1 MADNTPTMSLSEV
14 TEKVKSIA
22 DNIETVI
29 VGKRTAIEQTLVALL
44 CGGHVLLQDVPGVGK
59 TMLAKSIAVS
69 LGCLFKRL
77 QFTPDLLPSDITG
90 VSIFN
95 QQTGEFRF
103 LEGPVFANVVLADE
117 INRASPKTQAALL
130 ECMEE
135 RQVTVD
141 GVTRQMPKPFFVLA
155 TQNPIEF
162 EGTYPLPE
170 SQLDRFLLR
179 QSLGYPARE
188 QEREIVVRQKMIN
201 PLDVLQPVTNAEE
214 FMAMQESIKQV
225 LVSDAALDYL
235 LNVVEATRSHN
246 DLYLGA
252 SPRGSLALYRT
263 AQALAVV
270 GGQDYVLPDHIKRLA
285 AQVLGHRVIVRPE
298 ARISGVTSDDVIAE
312 ILESVPVDVAALA
325 DTAEP
330 PAAELCH
337 RGLRHHRPLSRAHSA
352 RADHAVCA
360 DHLLGDQQRRRAA
373 VYRRAEDPQ

>member
-1 MADNTPTMSLSEV
+1 VAENTPAMSIAAV
-14 TEKVKSIA
+14 TEKVERIA

-59 TMLAKSIAVS
+59 TMLAKSIAVT
-69 LGCLFKRL
+69 LGCIFKRL

-95 QQTGEFRF
+95 QQTGEFHF
-103 LEGPVFANVVLADE
+103 LEGPVFANIVLADE

-135 RQVTVD
+135 RQVTID
-141 GVTRQMPKPFFVLA
+141 GVTRQLPKPFFVLA

-188 QEREIVVRQKMIN
+188 QEREIVVRQKTIN
-201 PLDVLQPVTNAEE
+201 PLDVLQPVTGAEE
-214 FMAMQESIKQV
+214 FLAMQEAVKQV
-225 LVSDAALDYL
+225 LVSEAALDYL
-235 LNVVEATRSHN
+235 LNVVEATRSHH

-270 GGQDYVLPDHIKRLA
+270 DGQNYVLPDHIKRLA

-298 ARISGVTSDDVIAE
+298 ARISGVTADDVIAE
-312 ILESVPVDVAALA
+312 ILESVPVDVAA
-325 DTAEP
+325 
-330 PAAELCH
+330 
-337 RGLRHHRPLSRAHSA
+337 
-352 RADHAVCA
+352 
-360 DHLLGDQQRRRAA
+360 
-373 VYRRAEDPQ
+373 

>member
-1 MADNTPTMSLSEV
+1 MTLADV
-14 TEKVKSIA
+14 TAQVKRIA

-29 VGKRTAIEQTLVALL
+29 VGKRGAVEQTLVALL

-69 LGCLFKRL
+69 LGCVYKRL

-103 LEGPVFANVVLADE
+103 MEGPVFANVVLADE

-141 GVTRQMPKPFFVLA
+141 GATRTLPNPFFVLA

-179 QSLGYPARE
+179 QSLGYPGRE
-188 QEREIVVRQKMIN
+188 QEREIVVRQSSEP
-201 PLDVLQPVTNAEE
+201 PLDSLRPVTNAQE
-214 FMAMQESIKQV
+214 FLRMQDAVKTIH
-225 LVSDAALDYL
+225 VSPAALDYL
-235 LNVVEATRSHN
+235 LNVVESTRSHRE
-246 DLYLGA
+246 LYLGA
-252 SPRGSLALYRT
+252 SPRGSIALYRA

-270 GGQDYVLPDHIKRLA
+270 AGQEFVLPDHIKRLA

-298 ARISGVTSDDVIAE
+298 ARISGVTADEVIAD
-312 ILESVPVDVAALA
+312 ILESVPVDVV
-325 DTAEP
+325 
-330 PAAELCH
+330 
-337 RGLRHHRPLSRAHSA
+337 A
-352 RADHAVCA
+352 R
-360 DHLLGDQQRRRAA
+360 
-373 VYRRAEDPQ
+373 

>member
-1 MADNTPTMSLSEV
+1 MPEATPVLTIPEV
-14 TEKVKSIA
+14 TARVKQLA

-29 VGKRTAIEQTLVALL
+29 VGKREAIEHTLVALL

-69 LGCLFKRL
+69 LGCVYKRL

-95 QQTGEFRF
+95 QSSGEFQF
-103 LEGPVFANVVLADE
+103 MEGPVFANIVLADE

-135 RQVTVD
+135 RQVTID
-141 GVTRQMPKPFFVLA
+141 GKTRVLPQPFFVLA

-179 QSLGYPARE
+179 QSLGYPGRE
-188 QEREIVVRQKMIN
+188 QEKAIVVRQREVN
-201 PLDVLQPVTNAEE
+201 PLDVLQSVTCGSE
-214 FMAMQESIKQV
+214 FLAMQDAVKQV
-225 LVSDAALDYL
+225 HVSETALDYL
-235 LNVVEATRSHN
+235 LNVVEATRTHR

-252 SPRGSLALYRT
+252 SPRGSMTLFRT

-270 GGQDYVLPDHIKRLA
+270 NGQDFVLPDHIKQLA
-285 AQVLGHRVIVRPE
+285 AQVLGHRIIVRPE
-298 ARISGVTSDDVIAE
+298 ARISGVSADDVIAD
-312 ILESVPVDVAALA
+312 ILESIPVDVAA
-325 DTAEP
+325 
-330 PAAELCH
+330 
-337 RGLRHHRPLSRAHSA
+337 
-352 RADHAVCA
+352 
-360 DHLLGDQQRRRAA
+360 
-373 VYRRAEDPQ
+373 